1 MDQAFR
7 RLEARG
13 GLPVK
18 LCIGTV
24 QFGMDYGVQG
34 GTRPPVQEA
43 VSMLDFAVKNGVDAI
58 DTAAAYGT
66 AEEVVG
72 EFLAKKTLPRDTV
85 QIISKFGTGIFD
97 GVDASSYAK
106 ALRAAAEISLK
117 RLRTDYLDAYI
128 CHVPTA
134 AGDLTIIE
142 AMAVLKASGLVR
154 HVGFSVYDPDQA
166 QTCLTADVVDFI
178 QSPFSFLDR
187 RMETSGALAAASAK
201 GVDLH
206 TRSAFVQGL
215 MLMDVAKIPE
225 RLAATR
231 PVISD
236 LEAACAEAGFSRRA
250 LALAFV
256 KANPNISHLVF
267 GVDNMAQL
275 EEIVAD
281 FDRPVDFGAVKSI
294 ADRFAAVDPAIF
306 LPNNWKT

>member
-1 MDQAFR
+1 MMR
-7 RLEARG
+7 
-13 GLPVK
+13 

-34 GTRPPVQEA
+34 GTRPAARDA
-43 VSMLDFAVKNGVDAI
+43 VRMLDYATQNGVDAI

-72 EFLAKKTLPRDTV
+72 EFLSRKTLPRETLQV
-85 QIISKFGTGIFD
+85 ISKFGTNIFE
-97 GVDASSYAK
+97 GASVADYAVR
-106 ALRAAAEISLK
+106 LRAAAETSLK
-117 RLRTDYLDAYI
+117 RLKSDYLDAYI
-128 CHVPTA
+128 CHVPIA
-134 AGDLTIIE
+134 AGDPAIIA
-142 AMAVLKASGLVR
+142 AMAALKASGLVR

-166 QTCLTADVVDFI
+166 QACLTTDVVDFI

-215 MLMDVAKIPE
+215 MLMDVAKIPG

-231 PVISD
+231 PVIGD
-236 LEAACAEAGFSRRA
+236 LEAACAEVGLSRRA

-256 KANPNISHLVF
+256 KANPHISHLVF
-267 GVDNMAQL
+267 GVDNLAQL
-275 EEIVAD
+275 REIVAD
-281 FDRPVDFGAVKSI
+281 FDRSVDSDVVKSV

>member
-1 MDQAFR
+1 M
-7 RLEARG
+7 RLC
-13 GLPVK
+13 L
-18 LCIGTV
+18 GTV

-34 GTRPPVQEA
+34 GSRPSLGDA
-43 VSMLDFAVKNGVDAI
+43 VAMLDYATQNGVDAI

-72 EFLAKKTLPRDTV
+72 EFLSRKTLPRESLQV
-85 QIISKFGTGIFD
+85 ISKFGTNIFD
-97 GVDASSYAK
+97 GAPVAEYA
-106 ALRAAAEISLK
+106 ARLRAAAETSLRRVK
-117 RLRTDYLDAYI
+117 CDYLDAYI

-134 AGDLTIIE
+134 AGDSAIIE

-166 QTCLTADVVDFI
+166 QACLVADVVDFI
-178 QSPFSFLDR
+178 QSPFSLLDR
-187 RMETSGALAAASAK
+187 RMETSGALAAACAK

-215 MLMDVAKIPE
+215 MLMDVAKIPDH
-225 RLAATR
+225 LVATR
-231 PVISD
+231 PIIRD
-236 LEAACAEAGFSRRA
+236 LEAACAAAGLSRRA

-256 KANPNISHLVF
+256 KANSNISHLVF

-275 EEIVAD
+275 KEIVAD
-281 FDRPVDFGAVKSI
+281 FGRPVDFGAVLSI
-294 ADRFAAVDPAIF
+294 ADRFAAVDPSIF